1 MVVKVKES
9 LRKTVLPLILRM
21 IHRAHLQ
28 VRKTRPGAHRTV
40 RPAPV
45 QAAAV
50 IAAPVA
56 VVVTRARNLHQN
68 RRRSGSVIL

>member
-9 LRKTVLPLILRM
+9 LRKAVLPLILRM

-28 VRKTRPGAHRTV
+28 VKKARPAVHRTV

-45 QAAAV
+45 QAVAV

-56 VVVTRARNLHQN
+56 VVVARARTLHQN
-68 RRRSGSVIL
+68 PKRSGSVIL